1 MRIELNLDRLEKYY
15 QDEIFRTSVPIFS
28 KELRDLFRHGP
39 KESTEETDEPV
50 DDIDETD
57 ETMDEIEETDE
68 GYTEHVSSH
77 TFETGRP
84 GPAFD
89 HSVEDIL
96 LMEVG
101 IDIESGKVVQDYYLD
116 RRGNFYTADMPGDY
130 RILRRRFV
138 GDYCL
143 SFDKMKQV
151 MGEEFENYNK
161 YIGNWVCFPLRCYQT
176 YVGTDCKTK
185 RPTLYVS
192 LCRSGLDPKE
202 FPDRFY
208 THHSNAFQLWKWE
221 NGWTQSLSYGQMYIS
236 ADAFAPNLNGE
247 RFDALS
253 LEQKNR
259 FLNYKQWVYLQ
270 IISMFTHDYIG
281 KVSVPC
287 TIATNT
293 NAYGDKEVPPIEW
306 SPYNMDETFLTP
318 DGTCRVKLFGLRDLY
333 LDWDLY
339 AWGLT
344 VDDKISYTIDCGFPE
359 RYPEWMIH
367 PNAPLPKYTSLY
379 DLDVSTNY
387 GFLPYLKSGKNQKLS
402 FIGST
407 TNFTLEQL
415 KRPQR
420 VVFGRDGM
428 LSMNVVP
435 DTEPLWM
442 RYTYLSNEPLACY

>member
-15 QDEIFRTSVPIFS
+15 QDEIFHTSVPIFS

-50 DDIDETD
+50 DD
-57 ETMDEIEETDE
+57 IEETDE

-130 RILRRRFV
+130 WILRRRFV

-143 SFDKMKQV
+143 SFDKMKRI

-270 IISMFTHDYIG
+270 IISMFT
-281 KVSVPC
+281 
-287 TIATNT
+287 
-293 NAYGDKEVPPIEW
+293 
-306 SPYNMDETFLTP
+306 PYNMDETFLTP
-318 DGTCRVKLFGLRDLY
+318 DGTCRVKLFGLRDLC

-359 RYPEWMIH
+359 RYPECLIH
-367 PNAPLPKYTSLY
+367 PNTPLPKHTSLY

-402 FIGST
+402 FIGSN

-420 VVFGRDGM
+420 VVFGRNGM

-442 RYTYLSNEPLACY
+442 RYVYLTNEPLAAY

>member
-15 QDEIFRTSVPIFS
+15 QDEIFHTSVPIFS

-39 KESTEETDEPV
+39 KKSTDGTDERV
-50 DDIDETD
+50 DDI
-57 ETMDEIEETDE
+57 EETNK
-68 GYTEHVSSH
+68 GYAKEASTH
-77 TFETGRP
+77 TIKTGRP
-84 GPAFD
+84 ILAFD

-116 RRGNFYTADMPGDY
+116 RRGNCYTADMPGDY

-138 GDYCL
+138 GDYYL
-143 SFDKMKQV
+143 SSDEMARI
-151 MGEEFENYNK
+151 MGEEFNKYNK
-161 YIGNWVCFPLRCYQT
+161 YKGGWVCFPLRCYQT

-221 NGWTQSLSYGQMYIS
+221 NGWTQSLSYGQMYVS
-236 ADAFAPNLNGE
+236 AEAFSPNLNGE
-247 RFDALS
+247 RFDVLP
-253 LEQKNR
+253 LEQKTR
-259 FLNYKQWVYLQ
+259 FLNYKQWIYLQ
-270 IISMFTHDYIG
+270 IISMFTHDYSG
-281 KVSVPC
+281 KILVPC
-287 TIATNT
+287 TVATNT
-293 NAYGDKEVPPIEW
+293 NAYRYREDPPIEW
-306 SPYNMDETFLTP
+306 SPYYMDETFLTS
-318 DGTCRVKLFGLRDLY
+318 DGTRRVKLFGLRDLY
-333 LDWDLY
+333 LNWDLY

-359 RYPEWMIH
+359 RYPEC
-367 PNAPLPKYTSLY
+367 PFRLPLPKYTSLY

-387 GFLPYLKSGKNQKLS
+387 GFLPYLKYGKNQKLS
-402 FIGST
+402 FIGSN

-442 RYTYLSNEPLACY
+442 RYTYLSNEQLAGY

>member
-15 QDEIFRTSVPIFS
+15 QDEIFHTTVPIFS
-28 KELRDLFRHGP
+28 KELRDFLRYGP
-39 KESTEETDEPV
+39 KESTNESDKTVDSTEETDKGSV
-50 DDIDETD
+50 
-57 ETMDEIEETDE
+57 EE
-68 GYTEHVSSH
+68 GSPH

-84 GPAFD
+84 GSAFD

-116 RRGNFYTADMPGDY
+116 RRGNCYTADKPGDY
-130 RILRRRFV
+130 RILRRRFI

-143 SFDKMKQV
+143 SYDEMTRI
-151 MGEEFENYNK
+151 MGEDVKKYNK
-161 YIGNWVCFPLRCYQT
+161 YKGDWVCFPLRCYQT
-176 YVGTDCKTK
+176 YVGTDCMTK

-221 NGWTQSLSYGQMYIS
+221 NGWTQSIAYGQMYIS
-236 ADAFAPNLNGE
+236 ADAFASNLNGE

-253 LEQKNR
+253 LEQKNC

-270 IISMFTHDYIG
+270 ILATFTKDYYG
-281 KVSVPC
+281 KSSFVTALS
-287 TIATNT
+287 TIVTNT
-293 NAYGDKEVPPIEW
+293 SVYGDRTVHRIEW
-306 SPYNMDETFLTP
+306 SPYNMDETFLTS
-318 DGTCRVKLFGLRDLY
+318 DGTCRVKLFGLRDLC

-359 RYPEWMIH
+359 RYPEYPIH
-367 PNAPLPKYTSLY
+367 PNAPLPKHTSLY

-387 GFLPYLKSGKNQKLS
+387 GFLPYLKSGKDQKQS
-402 FIGST
+402 FIWSN

-415 KRPQR
+415 TTPQR
-420 VVFGRDGM
+420 VVFGRDGI
-428 LSMNVVP
+428 LSMRVVP

-442 RYTYLSNEPLACY
+442 RYAYLTNEPLAGY

>member
-1 MRIELNLDRLEKYY
+1 MRIELDLDRLEKYY
-15 QDEIFRTSVPIFS
+15 QDEIFHTSVPIFS
-28 KELRDLFRHGP
+28 KELRNLFRYGP
-39 KESTEETDEPV
+39 KKST
-50 DDIDETD
+50 DETD
-57 ETMDEIEETDE
+57 ERVDDIEETNKGDAKE
-68 GYTEHVSSH
+68 ASTH
-77 TFETGRP
+77 TIEMGRP
-84 GPAFD
+84 ILAFD

-116 RRGNFYTADMPGDY
+116 RRGNCYTADMPGDY

-138 GDYCL
+138 GDYYL
-143 SFDKMKQV
+143 SSDEMARI
-151 MGEEFENYNK
+151 MGEEIKKYNK
-161 YIGNWVCFPLRCYQT
+161 YKGDWVCFPLRCYQT
-176 YVGTDCKTK
+176 YIGTDCKTK

-221 NGWTQSLSYGQMYIS
+221 NGWTQSLSYGQMYVS
-236 ADAFAPNLNGE
+236 ADAFSPNLNGE
-247 RFDALS
+247 RFDALP

-259 FLNYKQWVYLQ
+259 YLNYKQWIYLQ
-270 IISMFTHDYIG
+270 IISMFTHDYGG
-281 KVSVPC
+281 KILVPC
-287 TIATNT
+287 TVATNT
-293 NAYGDKEVPPIEW
+293 NVYGDREDPPIEW
-306 SPYNMDETFLTP
+306 SPYYMDEEFLTS
-318 DGTCRVKLFGLRDLY
+318 DGTRRVKLFGLRDLY

-344 VDDKISYTIDCGFPE
+344 VDDKISYTIDCGCPE
-359 RYPEWMIH
+359 RYPERPIH
-367 PNAPLPKYTSLY
+367 PSAPLQMHTSLY

-387 GFLPYLKSGKNQKLS
+387 GFLPYLKSGKDPKTS
-402 FIGST
+402 VVGSN

-420 VVFGRDGM
+420 VVFGRNGM

-442 RYTYLSNEPLACY
+442 RYTYLSNEQLACY

>member
-1 MRIELNLDRLEKYY
+1 MRIELDLDRLEKYY
-15 QDEIFRTSVPIFS
+15 QDEIFHTTVPIFS
-28 KELRDLFRHGP
+28 KELRNLFRYGP
-39 KESTEETDEPV
+39 KKST
-50 DDIDETD
+50 DETD
-57 ETMDEIEETDE
+57 ERVGDIEETNKGDAKE
-68 GYTEHVSSH
+68 ASTH
-77 TFETGRP
+77 TIEMGRP
-84 GPAFD
+84 ILAFD

-116 RRGNFYTADMPGDY
+116 RRGNCYTADMPGDY

-138 GDYCL
+138 GDYYL
-143 SFDKMKQV
+143 SSDEMARI
-151 MGEEFENYNK
+151 MGEEFKKYNK
-161 YIGNWVCFPLRCYQT
+161 YKGDWVCFPLRCYQT
-176 YVGTDCKTK
+176 YIGTDCKTK

-221 NGWTQSLSYGQMYIS
+221 NGWTQSLSYGQMYVS
-236 ADAFAPNLNGE
+236 AEAFSPNLNGE
-247 RFDALS
+247 RFDVLP
-253 LEQKNR
+253 LEQKTR
-259 FLNYKQWVYLQ
+259 FLNYKQWIYLQ
-270 IISMFTHDYIG
+270 IILMFTHDYSG
-281 KVSVPC
+281 KILVPC
-287 TIATNT
+287 TVATNT
-293 NAYGDKEVPPIEW
+293 NAYRYREDPPIEW
-306 SPYNMDETFLTP
+306 SPYYMDETFLTS
-318 DGTCRVKLFGLRDLY
+318 DGTRRVKLFGLRDLY
-333 LDWDLY
+333 LNWDLY

-359 RYPEWMIH
+359 RYPEC
-367 PNAPLPKYTSLY
+367 PFRLPLPKYTSLY

-387 GFLPYLKSGKNQKLS
+387 GFLPYLKYGKNQKLS
-402 FIGST
+402 FIGSN

-442 RYTYLSNEPLACY
+442 RYTYLSNEQLAGY

>member
-15 QDEIFRTSVPIFS
+15 QDEIFHTSVPIFS
-28 KELRDLFRHGP
+28 KELRNLFRYGP
-39 KESTEETDEPV
+39 KKSTDEPNERMN
-50 DDIDETD
+50 DS
-57 ETMDEIEETDE
+57 EETNKGDAKE
-68 GYTEHVSSH
+68 ASTH
-77 TFETGRP
+77 TIEMGRP
-84 GPAFD
+84 ILAFD

-116 RRGNFYTADMPGDY
+116 RRGNCYTADMPGDY

-138 GDYCL
+138 GDYYL
-143 SFDKMKQV
+143 SSDEMARI
-151 MGEEFENYNK
+151 MGEEFKKYNK
-161 YIGNWVCFPLRCYQT
+161 YKGDWVCFPLRCYQT
-176 YVGTDCKTK
+176 YIGTDCKTK

-221 NGWTQSLSYGQMYIS
+221 NGWTQSLSYGQMYVS
-236 ADAFAPNLNGE
+236 AEAFSPNLNGE
-247 RFDALS
+247 RFDVLP
-253 LEQKNR
+253 LEQKTR
-259 FLNYKQWVYLQ
+259 FLNYKQWIYLQ
-270 IISMFTHDYIG
+270 IILMFTHDYSG
-281 KVSVPC
+281 KILVPC
-287 TIATNT
+287 TVATNT
-293 NAYGDKEVPPIEW
+293 NAYRYREDPPIEW
-306 SPYNMDETFLTP
+306 SPYYMDETFLTS
-318 DGTCRVKLFGLRDLY
+318 DGTRRVKLFGLRDLY
-333 LDWDLY
+333 LNWDLY

-344 VDDKISYTIDCGFPE
+344 VDNRISYTIDCGFPE
-359 RYPEWMIH
+359 RYPEC
-367 PNAPLPKYTSLY
+367 PFRLPLPKYTSLY
-379 DLDVSTNY
+379 DFDVSTNY
-387 GFLPYLKSGKNQKLS
+387 GFLPYLKYGKNQKLS
-402 FIGST
+402 FIGSN

-442 RYTYLSNEPLACY
+442 RYTYLSNEQLAGY

>member
-1 MRIELNLDRLEKYY
+1 
-15 QDEIFRTSVPIFS
+15 
-28 KELRDLFRHGP
+28 
-39 KESTEETDEPV
+39 
-50 DDIDETD
+50 
-57 ETMDEIEETDE
+57 
-68 GYTEHVSSH
+68 
-77 TFETGRP
+77 
-84 GPAFD
+84 
-89 HSVEDIL
+89 
-96 LMEVG
+96 
-101 IDIESGKVVQDYYLD
+101 
-116 RRGNFYTADMPGDY
+116 
-130 RILRRRFV
+130 
-138 GDYCL
+138 
-143 SFDKMKQV
+143 
-151 MGEEFENYNK
+151 
-161 YIGNWVCFPLRCYQT
+161 
-176 YVGTDCKTK
+176 
-185 RPTLYVS
+185 
-192 LCRSGLDPKE
+192 
-202 FPDRFY
+202 
-208 THHSNAFQLWKWE
+208 
-221 NGWTQSLSYGQMYIS
+221 MYIS
-236 ADAFAPNLNGE
+236 VDAFAPNLNGE

-259 FLNYKQWVYLQ
+259 YLNYKQWVYLQ

-339 AWGLT
+339 AWGLK

-359 RYPEWMIH
+359 RYPEWLIH
-367 PNAPLPKYTSLY
+367 PNVPLPKYTSLY

-387 GFLPYLKSGKNQKLS
+387 GFLPYLKYGKNQKLS
-402 FIGST
+402 FIGSN

-415 KRPQR
+415 KKPQR
-420 VVFGRDGM
+420 VVFGREGM

>member
-15 QDEIFRTSVPIFS
+15 QDEIFHTSVPIFS

-50 DDIDETD
+50 DD
-57 ETMDEIEETDE
+57 IEETDE

-143 SFDKMKQV
+143 SFDKMKRI

-270 IISMFTHDYIG
+270 IISMFT
-281 KVSVPC
+281 
-287 TIATNT
+287 
-293 NAYGDKEVPPIEW
+293 
-306 SPYNMDETFLTP
+306 PYNMDETFLTP
-318 DGTCRVKLFGLRDLY
+318 DGTCRVKLFGLRDLC

-359 RYPEWMIH
+359 RYPECLIH
-367 PNAPLPKYTSLY
+367 PNTPLPKHTSLY

-402 FIGST
+402 FIGSN

-420 VVFGRDGM
+420 VVFGRNGM

-442 RYTYLSNEPLACY
+442 RYVYLTNEPLAAY

>member
-15 QDEIFRTSVPIFS
+15 QDEIFHTSVPIFS

-57 ETMDEIEETDE
+57 ETMDEIEETNK
-68 GYTEHVSSH
+68 GYAKEASTYTVEIGKPVL
-77 TFETGRP
+77 
-84 GPAFD
+84 AFD

-116 RRGNFYTADMPGDY
+116 RRGNCYTADMPGDY

-138 GDYCL
+138 GDYYL
-143 SFDKMKQV
+143 SSDEMARI
-151 MGEEFENYNK
+151 MGEEFKKYNK
-161 YIGNWVCFPLRCYQT
+161 YKGDWVCFPLRCYQT
-176 YVGTDCKTK
+176 YIGTDCKTK

-221 NGWTQSLSYGQMYIS
+221 NGWTQSLSYGQMYVS
-236 ADAFAPNLNGE
+236 AEAFSPNLNGE
-247 RFDALS
+247 RFDALP

-259 FLNYKQWVYLQ
+259 YLNYKQWVYLQ
-270 IISMFTHDYIG
+270 IISMFTHDYGG
-281 KVSVPC
+281 KILVPC
-287 TIATNT
+287 TVAINT
-293 NAYGDKEVPPIEW
+293 NVYGDREDPPIEW
-306 SPYNMDETFLTP
+306 SPYYMDEEFLTS
-318 DGTCRVKLFGLRDLY
+318 DGTRRVKLFGLRDLC

-359 RYPEWMIH
+359 RYPECTLH
-367 PNAPLPKYTSLY
+367 RNAPLPKYTSLY

-387 GFLPYLKSGKNQKLS
+387 GFLPYLKHGKNQKMS
-402 FIGST
+402 VIGSN

-415 KRPQR
+415 RNPQR
-420 VVFGRDGM
+420 VVFGREGI

-442 RYTYLSNEPLACY
+442 RYTYLSNERFACY